1 MIEILKDKINFEI
14 LQIDNGTTE
23 IIFRGEEKYSNIGI
37 IINLN
42 NEEKLN
48 IDNITSITKNMNYKQ
63 LIDFLNK
70 NNIKYNNIKFL

>member
-14 LQIDNGTTE
+14 IQIDNETTE

>member
-14 LQIDNGTTE
+14 IQIDNGTTE
-23 IIFRGEEKYSNIGI
+23 IIFRGEEKYNNIGI
-37 IINLN
+37 VINLN
-42 NEEKLN
+42 NELN
-48 IDNITSITKNMNYKQ
+48 IDNITSTTKNMNYKQ